1 MTTTHARQQVAPYG
15 WNIDDDGRLVR
26 PDGVTIRSVLIT
38 TAARGKRWRW
48 QVRHGADKRLLWS
61 GPDLG
66 RFLADFYC
74 ATRRV

>member
-1 MTTTHARQQVAPYG
+1 MTPEHARQQVAPYG

-26 PDGVTIRSVLIT
+26 PDGVTIRSVTLT
-38 TAARGKRWRW
+38 TAARGKRW
-48 QVRHGADKRLLWS
+48 QVRAVADKRLLWS

-74 ATRRV
+74 ASRR

>member
-1 MTTTHARQQVAPYG
+1 MTPTHARQQVAPYG
-15 WNIDDDGRLVR
+15 WNIDGEGRLVR

-38 TAARGKRWRW
+38 TAARSKRW
-48 QVRHGADKRLLWS
+48 QVRAVADSGRLLWS

-74 ATRRV
+74 ASRRP